1 MIARRSL
8 FQRVAGIAAGAA
20 LLAGAGCAGSDD
32 DRREAPTPR
41 PSPSAAENVVR
52 GWSAAL
58 NRDDFERAAQYFARG
73 ALIQQTER
81 FRLTSRRAALDFNR
95 SLPCRGLV
103 TRVHDEGVATAVAT
117 FTLLPRP
124 GAPRT
129 SCDSIVRVR
138 FRARGGKFVEWR
150 QLPQRAGPQGTPA

>member
-1 MIARRSL
+1 
-8 FQRVAGIAAGAA
+8 
-20 LLAGAGCAGSDD
+20 
-32 DRREAPTPR
+32 
-41 PSPSAAENVVR
+41 VVR

-103 TRVHDEGVATAVAT
+103 TKVHDEGATAVAT

-129 SCDSIVRVR
+129 SCDTTVRVR

-150 QLPQRAGPQGTPA
+150 QLGQRAGPQGTPA